1 MSNLNLIKPP
11 QQSGVSLAFIP
22 NKYRVVI
29 ATILAWVF
37 VVCLIEEIRGT
48 TVGIVFLLSI
58 VFALMS
64 GLGFVYEQTNSLR
77 LLFRSLIKS
86 IITPTLITVGG
97 VFIFTTLLFKIGVLS
112 VEWWTLVLSPLLAV
126 VYVMFFSFV
135 ALLRRRF
142 NL

>member
-1 MSNLNLIKPP
+1 
-11 QQSGVSLAFIP
+11 
-22 NKYRVVI
+22 
-29 ATILAWVF
+29 
-37 VVCLIEEIRGT
+37 
-48 TVGIVFLLSI
+48 
-58 VFALMS
+58 MS

-126 VYVMFFSFV
+126 VYVIFFSFV